1 MKSSSTKL
9 PNGHGSLY
17 KEVRFSP
24 TATPIPMRRALSVPN
39 THSVLKSDPSPRSL
53 DRYSPL
59 AADYLE
65 ESRSLLVRQRA
76 LFDDERRLW
85 ERERTIL
92 NARVAELE
100 SQLKTPETP
109 SYFPPLSSNQSAEN
123 QTPSSNLSQVW
134 EGPSPSSPPT
144 RVFGLAEKSD
154 RGAPSVTEQG
164 GGSLTVS
171 LDAALSPKSH
181 PSDLAAGGSVPVPI
195 EKLDSKLDG
204 ITLKS
209 SALHPEIVAR
219 VMTPPS
225 PRSPDTS
232 PSMTS
237 QKSERRNS
245 LKLRLSELG
254 PPEKNLTRDAGHTPM
269 VVMDPDVETKS
280 PHVTDEGAD
289 EGADEG
295 DDPSPLAPDA
305 LRQPAEHSDSYFAS
319 LPDDPALTGPLSLLN
334 DEEHDTGFLK
344 ELDQKLL
351 DQARQVLGSSQDSS
365 DRKESAEPP
374 SQEPELRFKNATNFG
389 TAFGHKF

>member
-24 TATPIPMRRALSVPN
+24 TATPIPIRRALSVPN
-39 THSVLKSDPSPRSL
+39 THSVLKSDASPRSL
-53 DRYSPL
+53 QRYSPL
-59 AADYLE
+59 AVDYLE
-65 ESRSLLVRQRA
+65 ESRSLLVRQRT

-85 ERERTIL
+85 ERERAIL

-100 SQLKTPETP
+100 SQLKNQETP
-109 SYFPPLSSNQSAEN
+109 SSFPPLSTNPSTQNR
-123 QTPSSNLSQVW
+123 TPSSNTSQVW
-134 EGPSPSSPPT
+134 EGTSPSSPPT
-144 RVFGLAEKSD
+144 RVFGHPEKSD
-154 RGAPSVTEQG
+154 RAGPSIAEQG
-164 GGSLTVS
+164 GNLTVS

-181 PSDLAAGGSVPVPI
+181 PSDPAAGGSVPVPI

-225 PRSPDTS
+225 PRSPETS

-254 PPEKNLTRDAGHTPM
+254 PPDKNLTRDAGHTPM
-269 VVMDPDVETKS
+269 VVMDSDAETKS
-280 PHVTDEGAD
+280 PHVADEGAS

-305 LRQPAEHSDSYFAS
+305 LRQPAENSDSYFAS

-351 DQARQVLGSSQDSS
+351 DQAWQALGSSRDSS
-365 DRKESAEPP
+365 DRKERAEPP

>member
-24 TATPIPMRRALSVPN
+24 TATPIPVRRALSVPN
-39 THSVLKSDPSPRSL
+39 THSVLKSDSSPRSL

-59 AADYLE
+59 ATDYLE

-76 LFDDERRLW
+76 LFEDERRLW

-100 SQLKTPETP
+100 SLLKNQGTSTQ
-109 SYFPPLSSNQSAEN
+109 SSSFPPESTNE
-123 QTPSSNLSQVW
+123 TPSSNISQVW

-144 RVFGLAEKSD
+144 RVFGHPEQSD
-154 RGAPSVTEQG
+154 RSGPEQG
-164 GGSLTVS
+164 GNLTVSSTS
-171 LDAALSPKSH
+171 LDAALSPKSR
-181 PSDLAAGGSVPVPI
+181 PSDPAAGGSVPVPI
-195 EKLDSKLDG
+195 EKLDSRLDG

-209 SALHPEIVAR
+209 SALHPEVVAR

-225 PRSPDTS
+225 PRSPETS

-269 VVMDPDVETKS
+269 VVMDSDVETGS
-280 PHVTDEGAD
+280 SHLAGEGAG

-305 LRQPAEHSDSYFAS
+305 LRQPAETSDSYFAN

-351 DQARQVLGSSQDSS
+351 DQARQVLGSSLDSS
-365 DRKESAEPP
+365 DPKESAEPP

>member
-24 TATPIPMRRALSVPN
+24 TATPIPIRRALSVPN
-39 THSVLKSDPSPRSL
+39 THSVLKSDSL

-76 LFDDERRLW
+76 LFEDERRLW
-85 ERERTIL
+85 ERERAIL

-100 SQLKTPETP
+100 SQLKNQETP
-109 SYFPPLSSNQSAEN
+109 SSFPPLSTDPSTQN
-123 QTPSSNLSQVW
+123 QTPSSSNSQVW

-144 RVFGLAEKSD
+144 RVFGHPENPD
-154 RGAPSVTEQG
+154 RGVSSATEQG
-164 GGSLTVS
+164 GGSNLTVS
-171 LDAALSPKSH
+171 LDAALSPRSH
-181 PSDLAAGGSVPVPI
+181 PSDPAAGGSVPVPI

-280 PHVTDEGAD
+280 PHVAD

-305 LRQPAEHSDSYFAS
+305 LRQPAETSDSYFAS

-351 DQARQVLGSSQDSS
+351 DQARQVLGSSLDSS

-374 SQEPELRFKNATNFG
+374 SQEPEVRFKNATNFG